1 MNNPNDISQPLVESY
16 LFLRKAI
23 GIIGVALPF
32 ALAIGKW
39 WLDQPGLESSMSAY
53 YYTIMGDV
61 FVGSLCAV
69 GIFLMSYRGYEA
81 RDRWAGKLAAVFAL
95 GVALFPTAPAQ
106 NATALEL
113 IVSKAHYSFAAVFF
127 GTLAYFCLVLFRK
140 TDPSKP
146 MTAEKI
152 KRNRVYTVSGYTM
165 LGSIFLLLVVSQLE
179 ALLPMAENL
188 IFWLEAVM
196 ISAFGIAW
204 LTKGE
209 AILKDQGLS

>member
-1 MNNPNDISQPLVESY
+1 MSNSNDVSQPLVESY
-16 LFLRKAI
+16 LLLRKAI

-32 ALAIGKW
+32 VLALGKW
-39 WLDQPGLESSMSAY
+39 WLDQPGIESSMSAY

-69 GIFLMSYRGYEA
+69 GIFLFSYRGYEA
-81 RDRWAGKLAAVFAL
+81 RDRWAGKLAAFFAI
-95 GVALFPTAPAQ
+95 GVALFPTSPAE
-106 NATALEL
+106 NATELEL
-113 IVSKAHYSFAAVFF
+113 WVGQAHYSFAAVFF

-152 KRNRVYTVSGYTM
+152 KRNLVYSVCGYAM
-165 LGSIFLLLVVSQLE
+165 LLCIVLLLVVSKLE
-179 ALLPMAENL
+179 ASLPSAQNL

-196 ISAFGIAW
+196 ISAFGVAW

-209 AILKDQGLS
+209 AILQDQQH